1 MPLTLGQLA
10 TQLDAVLEG
19 SADAAVARVAP
30 LAEAGADARSWL
42 GGEKYLP
49 ELQQTRAVAVL
60 VPPGVP
66 VPAGVAALRVKDPD
80 VALCAAL
87 RLLTPP
93 PPTVPPGVDARASV
107 APDARVEGACIAA
120 NVFVGPRAT
129 IGAGTQL
136 HPGVYVGA
144 DTTIGGDCVLWPG
157 VVVRERLTLGNRV
170 IIHPNTT
177 IGADGFGYLQRDG
190 HHVKIPQVGTVV
202 IEDDVEIGVSV
213 AIDRARS
220 GVTRIGRGTK
230 IDNLVQIAHN
240 VNVGE
245 DCIIVAQTGIS
256 GSCTLERHV
265 VLAGQVGVADH
276 VRIGARAHVGAQ
288 GGAIRDVP
296 PDAQVWGTPAFEL
309 RERMRH
315 VASVRRLPELVEL
328 VRQLKRRIEELESAA
343 NDRTRS

>member
-1 MPLTLGQLA
+1 MGLTLRQLA

-19 SADAAVARVAP
+19 SADATVARVAP
-30 LAEAGADARSWL
+30 LAEAGADALSWL

-49 ELQQTRAVAVL
+49 ELQRTRAAAVL

-66 VPAGVAALRVKDPD
+66 VPPGVAALRVKDPD
-80 VALCAAL
+80 VALCTAL

-93 PPTVPPGVDARASV
+93 PPTVPPGIDARAIV

-144 DTTIGGDCVLWPG
+144 DTTIGRDCVLWPG
-157 VVVRERLTLGNRV
+157 VVVRERVTLGERV
-170 IIHPNTT
+170 IVHPNAT

-202 IEDDVEIGVSV
+202 IEDDVEIGANTAV
-213 AIDRARS
+213 DRARS

-240 VNVGE
+240 VDIGE
-245 DCIIVAQTGIS
+245 DCIIAGQCGIS
-256 GSCTLERHV
+256 GSCTLEPHV
-265 VLAGQVGVADH
+265 VLAGQVGVVDH
-276 VRIGARAHVGAQ
+276 LRIGARSHIGAQ
-288 GGAIRDVP
+288 AGVIRDVP
-296 PDAQVWGTPAFEL
+296 ADTQQFGTPAFEL

-315 VASVRRLPELVEL
+315 VAAVRRLPELQAL
-328 VRQLKRRIEELESAA
+328 VRELKRRIEELESAA
-343 NDRTRS
+343 NDHT